1 MRSDSILSVTPS
13 LTEGGNVPA
22 VDAVLFMSPRNSH
35 IDIVQAVGRVM
46 RKAEGKECAYIIL
59 PIAVRANVTPK
70 AALDDN
76 ERFAQIWNVLRALRS
91 QDDRRDAEINQI
103 DLTKNQPKRIILGGD
118 QPVDGDGP
126 TPKSPSTSHRSTCLR
141 QSSSP
146 RSSSDAA
153 IGSTGRLGRRTS
165 PTSLRAS

>member
-1 MRSDSILSVTPS
+1 MRSDSILSVSPS
-13 LTEGGNVPA
+13 VTEGVNVPA

-76 ERFAQIWNVLRALRS
+76 ERFAKIWNVLRALRS
-91 QDDRRDAEINQI
+91 HDDRRHTEINQI
-103 DLTKNQPKRIILGGD
+103 DLTKNPPKRIILGGD

-126 TPKSPSTSHRSTCLR
+126 TPMPLPFPPIDLPPAVIFAKFVERCGDRKYYQGATQRR
-141 QSSSP
+141 
-146 RSSSDAA
+146 
-153 IGSTGRLGRRTS
+153 GERRT
-165 PTSLRAS
+165 A